1 MTMLVDMDRLN
12 DGVGPSN
19 GAVDFALLMSGSLA
33 PTFEV
38 NVGDDGDD
46 PMEFD
51 LSDVFSVDADFFMVS

>member
-1 MTMLVDMDRLN
+1 
-12 DGVGPSN
+12 
-19 GAVDFALLMSGSLA
+19 MSGSLA